1 MEGYLRYTLIY
12 MVFLALVVAFYLL
25 VGELVMKIFVVH
37 SIFQVCTF
45 FLVLQKLLKSKSYND
60 MTVQSFLLCR
70 GSGDL
75 HNLNDKWIF

>member
-1 MEGYLRYTLIY
+1 MRYTLIY

-25 VGELVMKIFVVH
+25 VGELVMKIFVAH

-60 MTVQSFLLCR
+60 MTVQSFLQCR
-70 GSGDL
+70 GSGNL
-75 HNLNDKWIF
+75 HNLNEYRIF

>member
-12 MVFLALVVAFYLL
+12 MVFLAIVVAFYLL
-25 VGELVMKIFVVH
+25 VGELVMKIFVAH
-37 SIFQVCTF
+37 RIFQVCTF
-45 FLVLQKLLKSKSYND
+45 FLVLQKLLKSKSCND

-75 HNLNDKWIF
+75 LNLNDKWIF

>member
-12 MVFLALVVAFYLL
+12 MVFLTIVVAFYLL
-25 VGELVMKIFVVH
+25 VGELVMKIFVAH

-60 MTVQSFLLCR
+60 MTVQSFLQCR
-70 GSGDL
+70 GSGNL
-75 HNLNDKWIF
+75 HNLNA

>member
-25 VGELVMKIFVVH
+25 VGELVMKIFVAH

-45 FLVLQKLLKSKSYND
+45 FLVLQKLLKSKAYND
-60 MTVQSFLLCR
+60 MTVQSFLQCR
-70 GSGDL
+70 GYGNL
-75 HNLNDKWIF
+75 HNLNA